1 MDDYSTKSLSES
13 KNEWCIRFMN
23 ILTPELIQGLKSIFD
38 EAWKLCAENDEEE
51 KYLMTFQTFLSRVP
65 KWNQTIIQD
74 EVARII
80 ERSGCLYLEDLLTC
94 IHVIHLKILTCVRVG
109 QKQKKVDIN
118 IPSLKDYIHKVYI
131 NIARKVYIN
140 IYLFEKNI
148 PPLQIQKHNREL
160 ELIIRE
166 CILNTVRDNIP
177 IDTLLRAYMDETE
190 EQDVEVKEVEE
201 KIPMTPEQTKAAQAH
216 VHAQI
221 QAQTQ
226 AQTATAVQTQA
237 QTAAAAQTQAQTA
250 VQIQT
255 QDPIIAAPVIIKT
268 NDRITFSDVDKSM
281 DTTGNETELIVPKT
295 EDNLKAMEQLREK
308 NNIFSNND
316 DDDDD
321 NEKIKIGFDVN
332 LDTNDVNDITKPL
345 FINSAPILDDIVDLT

>member
-148 PPLQIQKHNREL
+148 PPLFAN
-160 ELIIRE
+160 
-166 CILNTVRDNIP
+166 V
-177 IDTLLRAYMDETE
+177 
-190 EQDVEVKEVEE
+190 
-201 KIPMTPEQTKAAQAH
+201 
-216 VHAQI
+216 
-221 QAQTQ
+221 
-226 AQTATAVQTQA
+226 
-237 QTAAAAQTQAQTA
+237 
-250 VQIQT
+250 
-255 QDPIIAAPVIIKT
+255 
-268 NDRITFSDVDKSM
+268 F
-281 DTTGNETELIVPKT
+281 
-295 EDNLKAMEQLREK
+295 
-308 NNIFSNND
+308 
-316 DDDDD
+316 
-321 NEKIKIGFDVN
+321 
-332 LDTNDVNDITKPL
+332 
-345 FINSAPILDDIVDLT
+345 

>member
-1 MDDYSTKSLSES
+1 M
-13 KNEWCIRFMN
+13 
-23 ILTPELIQGLKSIFD
+23 
-38 EAWKLCAENDEEE
+38 
-51 KYLMTFQTFLSRVP
+51 
-65 KWNQTIIQD
+65 
-74 EVARII
+74 
-80 ERSGCLYLEDLLTC
+80 
-94 IHVIHLKILTCVRVG
+94 
-109 QKQKKVDIN
+109 
-118 IPSLKDYIHKVYI
+118 
-131 NIARKVYIN
+131 
-140 IYLFEKNI
+140 
-148 PPLQIQKHNREL
+148 
-160 ELIIRE
+160 
-166 CILNTVRDNIP
+166 RDNIP

-221 QAQTQ
+221 QAQTQAQTATAVQTQ